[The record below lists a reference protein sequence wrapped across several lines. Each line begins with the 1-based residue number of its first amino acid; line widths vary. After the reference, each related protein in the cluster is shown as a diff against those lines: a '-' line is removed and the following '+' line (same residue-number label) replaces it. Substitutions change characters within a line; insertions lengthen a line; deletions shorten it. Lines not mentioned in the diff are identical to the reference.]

1 MSETHDGG
9 DSCLELSGAKH
20 DVWLVK
26 VPKYLASKWLNAPD
40 GCPVGKLRITKNAG
54 RTEVNYSMDKRLELV
69 GEASTKNLAT
79 DHKFVLQGAERQ
91 SLAVFSTTNAKAG
104 EKRSMEGR
112 VVQKVDC
119 RPVVSHNYMKL
130 KRTQM
135 IEACKPKRI
144 TKQLESAVTT
154 VYKPVNVVKE
164 ELAYKEQKKSEGKKI
179 RVAKEELEGMLF
191 QAFEK
196 HQYYNIK
203 DLKDITQQP
212 VAFLKDVLKEIGL
225 YNKHPGHRHMW
236 ELKPE
241 YRHHKVETKDSDDS
255 S

>member
-1 MSETHDGG
+1 
-9 DSCLELSGAKH
+9 
-20 DVWLVK
+20 
-26 VPKYLASKWLNAPD
+26 
-40 GCPVGKLRITKNAG
+40 
-54 RTEVNYSMDKRLELV
+54 MDKRLELV

-91 SLAVFSTTNAKAG
+91 SLAVFSTTNAKGMLYPLCVPVVFQAYILLVFLSISYRIGYACNKLWHLAG

-164 ELAYKEQKKSEGKKI
+164 EVRI
-179 RVAKEELEGMLF
+179 VWFLF
-191 QAFEK
+191 T
-196 HQYYNIK
+196 NI
-203 DLKDITQQP
+203 
-212 VAFLKDVLKEIGL
+212 F
-225 YNKHPGHRHMW
+225 NF
-236 ELKPE
+236 
-241 YRHHKVETKDSDDS
+241 
-255 S
+255 